1 MGQVKKLLIIIGK
14 PVYWLIILLI
24 FLIDYISSAF
34 LKLGRG
40 LQKLFLFIG
49 RSVISL
55 FGFITKKQTVLIL
68 LIIGIGAG
76 LGLMGLSLFHD
87 LPSPNH
93 LITRPSPLTTK
104 IYDRNGELL
113 YKIYRNEN
121 RTLIPLNELPDY
133 LIEATLAIED
143 KEFYNHNGLSVKG
156 IIRAIRHN
164 LFKPQETRMGGS
176 TITQQL
182 VKNALLTPKKTWRR
196 KIREASLALLVET
209 KFSKDEILQMYFNE
223 VPYGGTAYGI
233 EEAAQ
238 KYFQKSATELSL
250 SESAL
255 LTGLTRA
262 PSEYSPFGAYP
273 EKAKQRQKQVIQ
285 EMLKAGYL
293 TPAEAEQAINK
304 KLHFAPQGNGIKA
317 PHFVFYIKNLLAEKY
332 GQAVVEQGGL
342 EVTTSLDWSIQQKA
356 KQILDRELS
365 KLTRLRVGN
374 GAVLVTNPKNGEILA
389 MVGSRDYWDFKNDG
403 NVNVTLRPRQPGSA
417 IKPVN
422 YAVALQMGYTP
433 ATILSDTPITYRL
446 PDRKPYSPKN
456 YDGQFHG
463 RLPLRVA
470 FASSLNVPAVKVL
483 SSYGVNKMAKMGQE
497 LGITTWNDP
506 SRFGLSLTLG
516 AVEVKMIDLAQVY
529 STFANYGKKVN
540 INPILE
546 IKDQKGGILYT
557 NPCSKNNTCPYEK
570 VLDPGIAFLIN
581 DILSDNQARTLAFGH
596 NSLLK
601 IPNQQIAVKTGT
613 SNDLRDNWCIGYT
626 SEILVGTWVGN
637 NDNSPMS
644 QVASGVTG
652 ATPVWHYLTTELLTE
667 KAKHTWSKP
676 DNVIKQKICR
686 TTGTLPCNNCPHLVD
701 EYFLAGSQPD
711 KHCYFQTAE
720 KEPSS
725 LLPANK
731 SP

>member
-14 PVYWLIILLI
+14 PVYWLILLSI
-24 FLIDYISSAF
+24 FLFKQLFSAF
-34 LKLGRG
+34 LAIGRLSQKILIKISNLFITS
-40 LQKLFLFIG
+40 LQIIRQKKFILFLPVIG
-49 RSVISL
+49 VI
-55 FGFITKKQTVLIL
+55 I
-68 LIIGIGAG
+68 G
-76 LGLMGLSLFHD
+76 LGLLGLNLFHD

-121 RTLIPLNELPDY
+121 RTLVPLNELPQH

-143 KEFYNHNGLSVKG
+143 KEFYQHKGLSIKG
-156 IIRAIRHN
+156 IIRAIEHN
-164 LFKPQETRMGGS
+164 LSNPKQTKIGGS

-196 KIREASLALLVET
+196 KIREALLAILVET
-209 KFSKDEILQMYFNE
+209 RFSKNEILQMYFNE

-238 KYFQKSATELSL
+238 KYFQKSATGLTL
-250 SESAL
+250 PESAL
-255 LTGLTRA
+255 LAGLTRA
-262 PSEYSPFGAYP
+262 PTKYSPFGAYP

-293 TPAEAEQAINK
+293 SPQQAEQAINQ
-304 KLHFAPQGNGIKA
+304 KLRFAHQGNGIKA
-317 PHFVFYIKNLLAEKY
+317 PHFVFYVKNLLAEKY

-342 EVTTSLDWSIQQKA
+342 EVTTSLDWQLQQKA
-356 KQILDRELS
+356 KQTVDQELN
-365 KLTRLRVGN
+365 KLQRLRVGN
-374 GAVLVTNPKNGEILA
+374 GAVLIINPQNGEILA
-389 MVGSRDYWDFKNDG
+389 MVGSKDYWNFANDG

-417 IKPVN
+417 IKPIN

-446 PDRKPYSPKN
+446 PGRKPYSPKN
-456 YDGQFHG
+456 YDNQFHG
-463 RLPLRVA
+463 RLPLRTA
-470 FASSLNVPAVKVL
+470 LASSLNVPAVKVL
-483 SSYGVNKMAKMGQE
+483 SSYGVNKMANMGQE
-497 LGITTWNDP
+497 LGITTWDDP

-516 AVEVKMIDLAQVY
+516 AVEVKMIDLAQAY
-529 STFANYGKKVN
+529 ATFANYGKKVD
-540 INPILE
+540 INPILK
-546 IKDQKGGILYT
+546 IKDQKGGVLYT
-557 NPCSKNNTCPYEK
+557 NPCLKNGTCPHEE
-570 VLDPGIAFLIN
+570 VLGSGIAFLIN
-581 DILSDNQARTLAFGH
+581 DILADNQARSLAFGR

-601 IPNQQIAVKTGT
+601 IPNHQVAVKTGT
-613 SNDLRDNWCIGYT
+613 SNNIRDNWCYGYT
-626 SEILVGTWVGN
+626 ENILVGAWVGN

-652 ATPVWHYLTTELLTE
+652 ATPIWHNLITDFL
-667 KAKHTWSKP
+667 KDKPKHTWTKP
-676 DNVIKQKICR
+676 DDIIEEKICR
-686 TTGTLPCNNCPHLVD
+686 TTGTLPCKNCPYVD
-701 EYFLAGSQPD
+701 KEYFLTGSQPD
-711 KHCYFQTAE
+711 KHCYFQTAN
-720 KEPSS
+720 KDPSS